1 MSEWYGSTI
10 SSTYSEFQ
18 QDRAGVPQY
27 KMLKVQRPKDLTLK
41 DSDDFTRFA
50 ISYGLSVP
58 FGEGDFRATRRPR
71 SQGIGCHW
79 MLLATRT
86 PRTFTTED
94 LVVTAFGSLSA
105 ANEGRFQR
113 YRTHRCWPIPK
124 TFLHCGLKD
133 PDF

>member
-18 QDRAGVPQY
+18 QDRAGVPRY

-41 DSDDFTRFA
+41 NSDDFTRFA

-94 LVVTAFGSLSA
+94 FG
-105 ANEGRFQR
+105 RHCFRITQR
-113 YRTHRCWPIPK
+113 RQRGTLPEIQNAPMLAYTENLPPLWLERS
-124 TFLHCGLKD
+124 
-133 PDF
+133 